1 MAHTYP
7 AIQRA
12 TNGSRYA
19 KAMIAREKA
28 IAMALAQRS
37 ADEVDSDV
45 RGAEQVVEKAAA
57 LAPWLSEQASRIE
70 EARRIPDDVAER
82 LFETRLFDLLRPTRF
97 GGFGVSPRFAW
108 EATFHVAQGC
118 SSSAWLAGLT
128 CANILMLGK
137 FSAEAQKELFA
148 PGVSPIVPMLT
159 GGVGQDITIEP
170 ADGGIVLSGR
180 WRYASGVDVSDWLG
194 LLINIPSKDSA
205 PSPHVVLVPQSEFTI
220 DHLSWRVLGMRG
232 TGSKNVTLGK
242 TFVPSHRF
250 MSWAELQAG
259 KKHPT
264 CPNTEPAFDFPLN
277 TANAMSVLAP
287 TLGVASAC
295 SEEAV
300 KIIRAR
306 VSSSNQEAPINDKI
320 AQVDAGTSTATMSFL
335 RDFLLS
341 ETASIEVQILQ
352 RGTLTL
358 EERGLSRTKVAIASR
373 QALTSAQRLFA
384 ALGGSLLPEGTRI
397 ERLFRDIHAM
407 SSHFLLQPEPI
418 AEAFGRLLLGLELSP
433 GTRF

>member
-1 MAHTYP
+1 
-7 AIQRA
+7 
-12 TNGSRYA
+12 
-19 KAMIAREKA
+19 
-28 IAMALAQRS
+28 MALAQRTT
-37 ADEVDSDV
+37 DEVESDV
-45 RGAEQVVEKAAA
+45 RGAEKAVEKTAA
-57 LAPWLSEQASRIE
+57 LVPWLSEQAARIE

-82 LFETRLFDLLRPTRF
+82 LFDTRLFDLMRPSRF

-108 EATFHVAQGC
+108 EATFHVAVGC
-118 SSSAWLAGLT
+118 SSSAWLAGLAS
-128 CANILMLGK
+128 ANIIMLGK
-137 FSAEAQKELFA
+137 FSAEAQREIFA

-159 GGVGQDITIEP
+159 GGVGQDIKIEP
-170 ADGGIVLSGR
+170 AEGGLALSGR

-194 LLINIPSKDSA
+194 LLIDIPGQGDT
-205 PSPHVVLVPQSEFTI
+205 PTPYVVLVPQSEFAI
-220 DHLSWRVLGMRG
+220 DHQSWRVMGMRG
-232 TGSKNVTLGK
+232 TGSKNITLGK

-259 KKHPT
+259 RKHLT
-264 CPNTEPAFDFPLN
+264 CPNTEPVYDFPLN

-295 SEEAV
+295 SEESI

-306 VSSSNQEAPINDKI
+306 VSSGNQQAQINDKI
-320 AQVDAGTSTATMSFL
+320 AQVDAGTSAATMSIL

-341 ETASIEVQILQ
+341 ETAAIEEQIL
-352 RGTLTL
+352 RSGTLSL
-358 EERGLSRTKVAIASR
+358 EERGLSRTKVAVASR

-384 ALGGSLLPEGTRI
+384 ALGGSMLPEGTRI

-418 AEAFGRLLLGLELSP
+418 AEAYGRLLLGLEPSP
-433 GTRF
+433 GTRL

>member
-1 MAHTYP
+1 M
-7 AIQRA
+7 
-12 TNGSRYA
+12 G
-19 KAMIAREKA
+19 
-28 IAMALAQRS
+28 LAQRT
-37 ADEVDSDV
+37 AEEVDSDL
-45 RGAEQVVEKAAA
+45 RGAEQVVEKTAA
-57 LAPWLSEQASRIE
+57 LVPWLSEQAARIE

-82 LFETRLFDLLRPTRF
+82 LFETRLFDLMRPSRF

-108 EATFHVAQGC
+108 EATFHVARGC

-128 CANILMLGK
+128 SANILMLGK
-137 FSAEAQKELFA
+137 FSAEAQKDVFA

-159 GGVGQDITIEP
+159 GGVGQDIEIEP

-194 LLINIPSKDSA
+194 ILINIPAKDGA
-205 PSPHVVLVPQSEFTI
+205 AAPHVVLVPQSAFTI
-220 DHLSWRVLGMRG
+220 DHQSWRVMGMRG
-232 TGSKNVTLGK
+232 TGSKNITLGK
-242 TFVPSHRF
+242 AFVPAHRF

-264 CPNTEPAFDFPLN
+264 CPNTEPVYDFPLN

-295 SEEAV
+295 SEESI

-306 VSSSNQEAPINDKI
+306 VSSGNQQAQINDKI
-320 AQVDAGTSTATMSFL
+320 AQVEAGTSAATMSFL
-335 RDFLLS
+335 RNFLLS
-341 ETASIEVQILQ
+341 ETVAIEDQILQ
-352 RGTLTL
+352 CGTLSL
-358 EERGLSRTKVAIASR
+358 EERGLSRTKVAVASR
-373 QALTSAQRLFA
+373 QALASAQRLFA
-384 ALGGSLLPEGTRI
+384 SLGGSMLPEGTRI

-418 AEAFGRLLLGLELSP
+418 AEAYGRLLLGLDLSP
-433 GTRF
+433 GTRL

>member
-1 MAHTYP
+1 M
-7 AIQRA
+7 Q
-12 TNGSRYA
+12 GQ
-19 KAMIAREKA
+19 MIAPKEA
-28 IAMALAQRS
+28 IAMGLAQRTT
-37 ADEVDSDV
+37 DEVDSDV
-45 RGAEQVVEKAAA
+45 RGAEKAVERTAAIVS
-57 LAPWLSEQASRIE
+57 WLSEQAARIE

-82 LFETRLFDLLRPTRF
+82 LFDTRLFDLMRPSRF

-108 EATFHVAQGC
+108 DATYHVAKGC
-118 SSSAWLAGLT
+118 SSCAWLAGLT
-128 CANILMLGK
+128 SANIIMLGK
-137 FSAEAQKELFA
+137 FSAEAQQELFA

-159 GGVGQDITIEP
+159 GGVGQDVRITP

-180 WRYASGVDVSDWLG
+180 WRYASGVDISDWLG
-194 LLINIPSKDSA
+194 LLINIPGDTDA
-205 PSPHVVLVPQSEFTI
+205 PAPHVVLVPKSEFTI
-220 DHLSWRVLGMRG
+220 DHQSWRVMGMRG
-232 TGSKNVTLGK
+232 TGSKNITLEK

-264 CPNTEPAFDFPLN
+264 CPNTEPVYDFPLN

-295 SEEAV
+295 SEESI

-306 VSSSNQEAPINDKI
+306 VSSGNQQAQINDKI
-320 AQVDAGTSTATMSFL
+320 AQVDAGTNAATMNFL
-335 RDFLLS
+335 REFLLT
-341 ETASIEVQILQ
+341 ETAAIEERILQ
-352 RGTLTL
+352 SGTLTL

-384 ALGGSLLPEGTRI
+384 ALGGSILPEGTRI

-418 AEAFGRLLLGLELSP
+418 AEAYGRLLLGLELSP
-433 GTRF
+433 GARF